1 MYDLIFGYQ
10 VTQIIRAF
18 ADLSL
23 ADHLADGPLTAA
35 QVAARE
41 ASAPDATFRLM
52 RAGAAL
58 GLLTVDPGH
67 RFHTTALLDTL
78 RTDAP
83 VSLRSVALGMTNRA
97 CWLPWC
103 EFTETVRRGQTQAG
117 RMLGTGFFSYLRR
130 HPAQSREFT
139 AAMEAVT
146 SLWSLDVARVIDTR
160 DVQLA
165 VDVGGANGALLRELQ
180 KANPRLR
187 GIVFDRPDVAGEVAA
202 AVASGEFAHRTEV
215 VGGDFFVRVPAADLY
230 LLKFVLHDWSDER
243 CVEILTRCREA
254 MAPDGRVAIIEF
266 LVSARLDGWGHPSMV
281 ALMDLSMLAVAEG
294 KERSLE
300 DYDTLLWKA
309 GLRRIAVRRLSS
321 PQSVIEAV
329 AG

>member
-1 MYDLIFGYQ
+1 
-10 VTQIIRAF
+10 
-18 ADLSL
+18 
-23 ADHLADGPLTAA
+23 
-35 QVAARE
+35 
-41 ASAPDATFRLM
+41 
-52 RAGAAL
+52 
-58 GLLTVDPGH
+58 
-67 RFHTTALLDTL
+67 
-78 RTDAP
+78 
-83 VSLRSVALGMTNRA
+83 
-97 CWLPWC
+97 
-103 EFTETVRRGQTQAG
+103 
-117 RMLGTGFFSYLRR
+117 ML
-130 HPAQSREFT
+130 Q
-139 AAMEAVT
+139 
-146 SLWSLDVARVIDTR
+146 
-160 DVQLA
+160 
-165 VDVGGANGALLRELQ
+165 ELQ

-266 LVSARLDGWGHPSMV
+266 LMSARLDGWGHPSMV